1 MFHPMPKYS
10 IEELLAIYWKLREQ
24 GSSADANTAEQQI
37 SKYKGDVD
45 HEAKSATHN
54 GSDRN

>member
-45 HEAKSATHN
+45 HRSEISHL
-54 GSDRN
+54 